1 MASNID
7 SQPTTPEVR
16 KKGRPG
22 RGQPP
27 AIDQLPK
34 DMRDKCIEIMLSG
47 RKGCDSEVARLAG
60 VSRQAVF
67 EYRRRHFA
75 KAVEIA
81 GKIARAEA
89 IEAGQG
95 DDITAIMARQAPL
108 TKDVAGVLPIL
119 AVRDNRLAAQQERHD
134 RMRLV
139 MDERAADMQTVPGGK
154 SGLLVRQ
161 VKQIGNGDSAREV
174 EEYKLD
180 TGLLSEFRE
189 HEKQIAQELGQWQE
203 SAGSGPSVAIQIVC
217 PAGQPPAV
225 SADDGGVTIDIGK

>member
-1 MASNID
+1 MASED
-7 SQPTTPEVR
+7 QPR
-16 KKGRPG
+16 KGKPG

-27 AIDQLPK
+27 AIEGLPK
-34 DMRDKCIEIMLSG
+34 ELRDKCIDLMMQG
-47 RKGCDSEVARLAG
+47 KKGCDAEVARLAG

-75 KAVEIA
+75 KAVELA

-89 IEAGQG
+89 IEAGEG
-95 DDITAIMARQAPL
+95 DDVTAIMARQAPIV
-108 TKDVAGVLPIL
+108 KDVAGALPIL
-119 AVRDNRLAAQQERHD
+119 AVRDNRLAAQQDRHN

-139 MDERAADMQTVPGGK
+139 MEERAADMAEVPGGK

-161 VKQIGNGDSAREV
+161 IKQIGNGDSAREV

-180 TGLLSEFRE
+180 AGLLSEFRE

-203 SAGSGPSVAIQIVC
+203 GTSGPAVAIQIVC
-217 PAGQPPAV
+217 PAGVSTAQPSITAT
-225 SADDGGVTIDIGK
+225 DDGCVTIDIAPGK